1 MTTFRFANRISAL
14 VTATVNSNDT
24 TVALEAGTGTLLPVL
39 GTDEIFRGTLIAA
52 TGAVEIINITEVV
65 GDVITVQR
73 GQEGTP
79 AQTFPAG
86 SRFELRMTAAIA
98 ESFLQKTGGTMT
110 GPLDMA
116 GNALLRASFSGATL
130 FSTLHATFI
139 RAGSTPL
146 DQTYVTSENAIVIPP
161 NVNANF
167 DARRP
172 GYMGRVITNAQMF
185 DGVVFQWF
193 GDVNNP
199 PSHLKLCDGTQ
210 GTPDLRGKFVR
221 GWMPTYGV
229 GGEGGVPV
237 DFGSPTVSNTTS
249 GPGGTHSHTTGG
261 TLIGR
266 ANLAGDVVVDFN
278 FPIGA
283 PSNIGFDPNN
293 INRRIDKVFGG
304 NQAHGHSVSQAPD
317 HGHAVNILPPFYC
330 LAFVMFKV

>member
-1 MTTFRFANRISAL
+1 
-14 VTATVNSNDT
+14 
-24 TVALEAGTGTLLPVL
+24 
-39 GTDEIFRGTLIAA
+39 
-52 TGAVEIINITEVV
+52 
-65 GDVITVQR
+65 
-73 GQEGTP
+73 
-79 AQTFPAG
+79 
-86 SRFELRMTAAIA
+86 
-98 ESFLQKTGGTMT
+98 MT

-161 NVNANF
+161 NANANF

-172 GYMGRVITNAQMF
+172 GYMGRVITNSQMF

-193 GDVNNP
+193 GDVNNL

-210 GTPDLRGKFVR
+210 STPDLRGKFVR
-221 GWMPTYGV
+221 GWMPTFGV

-237 DFGSPTVSNTTS
+237 NFNSPTVSNTSS

-266 ANLAGDVVVDFN
+266 ANLASDVMVDLNIQAGTGGALNGD
-278 FPIGA
+278 
-283 PSNIGFDPNN
+283 SPNRQLN
-293 INRRIDKVFGG
+293 KTFGG
-304 NQAHGHSVSQAPD
+304 GQPHAHSVSQAPD

-330 LAFVMFKV
+330 LAQVMFKV